1 MNLPPIQSPS
11 HSHCPFFSFQK
22 QSDPGPSL
30 VDDLSEG
37 TDGDGELDELPPI
50 VVSLNEELVKKKEQY
65 NSLKANY
72 KKNKALYDQKT
83 ALREKL
89 DDELA
94 KIAEALDAPELLE
107 KCIKAMEE
115 SVRHYVVFP

>member
-30 VDDLSEG
+30 VEDLSEG
-37 TDGDGELDELPPI
+37 TDGELDELPPI
-50 VVSLNEELVKKKEQY
+50 VVSLKEELVKKKEQY
-65 NSLKANY
+65 KSLKANY
-72 KKNKALYDQKT
+72 KKNQALYDEKS

-94 KIAEALDAPELLE
+94 KITEALDAPELLE

-115 SVRHYVVFP
+115 SIRHYVVFP